1 MAERIG
7 IVAPDLER
15 AIEARQR
22 FVEPLQLRQHI
33 APVQKRFGIVRLD
46 GKRSVVTCQRL
57 VEPLQRRKG
66 QTAMI
71 QSKTVVGIFC
81 ENKIYLIKRPRKFA
95 ALISNDAEQMPAVG
109 MIGLHRENF
118 R

>member
-1 MAERIG
+1 
-7 IVAPDLER
+7 
-15 AIEARQR
+15 
-22 FVEPLQLRQHI
+22 
-33 APVQKRFGIVRLD
+33 
-46 GKRSVVTCQRL
+46 
-57 VEPLQRRKG
+57 
-66 QTAMI
+66 MI